1 MAEKVSFNAAE
12 AWGLLDDRDYDKY
25 DAVVGVRFCD
35 NASRNLATF
44 ANRQTVVG
52 ERALTKKLSKW
63 LFSKRMMQIIKA
75 NTSFCWSG
83 DGNTWVTRTAFGKHN
98 EIQVLLRATCRG
110 EYCHVGV
117 YAKRVRNGRIS
128 VLPAPTSPLNP
139 RISPALTAK
148 LTSWKTPLLS
158 RFLTSKTVS
167 PIGTLSF
174 GYTLSSVLPTI
185 ISISS
190 FCVTPSAGTVL
201 MYSPS
206 LRTVIRSVIFRI
218 SSRRWEI

>member
-12 AWGLLDDRDYDKY
+12 AWGLLGDRDYDKY

-52 ERALTKKLSKW
+52 DKALTKKLSKW
-63 LFSKRMMQIIKA
+63 LFSKRTMQIIKA
-75 NTSFCWSG
+75 NTSFCWGG

-117 YAKRVRNGRIS
+117 YAKRVRNGRIF
-128 VLPAPTSPLNP
+128 VLPDISYRRTPGWRVEIEGQYGDFPLVY
-139 RISPALTAK
+139 AD
-148 LTSWKTPLLS
+148 
-158 RFLTSKTVS
+158 
-167 PIGTLSF
+167 
-174 GYTLSSVLPTI
+174 
-185 ISISS
+185 
-190 FCVTPSAGTVL
+190 SADEAIEKVMSYIANELNGKE
-201 MYSPS
+201 S
-206 LRTVIRSVIFRI
+206 L
-218 SSRRWEI
+218 E